1 LIPYKDPDVSPFERP
16 LTDKELREFALGF
29 SSYKSKAFSLPFVN
43 AAQII
48 PGMKRFVPTL
58 SRFDSKILRTIK
70 PLNYYASIRV
80 IELVK

>member
-1 LIPYKDPDVSPFERP
+1 LIPYKDPDVSPYERP
-16 LTDKELREFALGF
+16 LTDSELEEFASDF

-48 PGMKRFVPTL
+48 PGTKRFVPSL
-58 SRFDSKILRTIK
+58 SRLDSKILRTIK
-70 PLNYYASIRV
+70 PLNYYASVRV